1 MLAGA
6 AWALGTL
13 AVSWFA
19 THPIRL
25 PILKINRDDDPR
37 WENVTFPTEDGLE
50 ISGWFAP
57 AADARG
63 TVILCHGHPMNRME
77 MLPWA
82 RLLHHAGFHTLLF
95 DFRAHGQSEGN
106 LCSIGYHEVQDLLG
120 AVEYLSARPDTE
132 GLPIGAYGHSMGGA
146 VTLMTAAREPR
157 LAAVATHGA
166 FASLQSAIVQ
176 RGRSV
181 LGPAGGI
188 VTHPMVFW
196 SKQWMEIDPI
206 VVSPFDVIDQI
217 APRPVLLMHGAHD
230 RIINPDDAHAL
241 YQAAQQPKELR
252 IWPRSWH
259 TTISSHERAAY
270 EATLLDFFRTN
281 LK

>member
-1 MLAGA
+1 MRARLKLIYNQQRGYLKQTEKPEPGLPTPVLIGAGVLLAGA

-95 DFRAHGQSEGN
+95 DFRAHGQSEGKP
-106 LCSIGYHEVQDLLG
+106 
-120 AVEYLSARPDTE
+120 AR
-132 GLPIGAYGHSMGGA
+132 
-146 VTLMTAAREPR
+146 
-157 LAAVATHGA
+157 
-166 FASLQSAIVQ
+166 
-176 RGRSV
+176 
-181 LGPAGGI
+181 
-188 VTHPMVFW
+188 
-196 SKQWMEIDPI
+196 
-206 VVSPFDVIDQI
+206 
-217 APRPVLLMHGAHD
+217 
-230 RIINPDDAHAL
+230 
-241 YQAAQQPKELR
+241 
-252 IWPRSWH
+252 
-259 TTISSHERAAY
+259 TT
-270 EATLLDFFRTN
+270 
-281 LK
+281 